1 MSQTYTGDLSKGT
14 LEPSAEATDRPI
26 KELLIEL
33 WENTETLV
41 RQELKLASAEL
52 DEKVTKAKKDLTK
65 TVIGG
70 AALYAGGL
78 AIRAALILFLA
89 NFMAP
94 WFAALLV
101 GANVLAVGYTLA
113 QRAKQLS
120 PDKLVPHR
128 TIENVREDVQTFREA
143 TK

>member
-14 LEPSAEATDRPI
+14 LEPPPEGTDRPI
-26 KELLIEL
+26 KDLLVEL

-52 DEKVTKAKKDLTK
+52 DDKLSKAKNDLSK
-65 TVIGG
+65 TVMGG
-70 AALYAGGL
+70 AALYAGAL
-78 AIRAALILFLA
+78 AIVAAVILFLA
-89 NFMAP
+89 KFMAP
-94 WFAALLV
+94 WLAALLV
-101 GANVLAVGYTLA
+101 GAVVVAVGYTLA
-113 QRAKQLS
+113 QRGKQLS
-120 PDKLVPHR
+120 PDKLMPRR